1 LWFDGQNFSQLAAK
15 VKPDLTVSS
24 QSGPLRNLVFLCLV
38 LDLLSSLEHVPM
50 SLEREVPQPVDP
62 VVLMPASTLVL
73 GGDLGGTSTRILV
86 ADHDGN
92 VVGRGAAPGGNPTSH
107 PMNAAANFGQALHAA
122 LAGFDP
128 TTVKAAVIGAAGG
141 SALARPDVR
150 AQFDAAWTGAGLT
163 GEPRFIGDLEVAF
176 ASGTPEP
183 DGAVLIAGTGSAA
196 GLVRNH
202 QLVRTADGHGWLLGD
217 DGSGFWLGREAVR
230 SVLRALD
237 LGEPIGVLGEAVIR
251 SVLPDR
257 DEQATGRREGYDV
270 LRDDLIRAVNSR
282 PPVMLAE
289 LARTVVAAYE
299 QNDETAHALVNRAAE
314 LLTATV
320 GRLRTTSD
328 KGPMVL
334 AGSVAGESSP
344 VGRILRETIHA
355 HFSGEVLTARD
366 GVGGATWLALA
377 TLDPALATPSNHARL
392 VS

>member
-1 LWFDGQNFSQLAAK
+1 M
-15 VKPDLTVSS
+15 
-24 QSGPLRNLVFLCLV
+24 
-38 LDLLSSLEHVPM
+38 SLEHNAQ
-50 SLEREVPQPVDP
+50 EPVEP
-62 VVLMPASTLVL
+62 VVLMPASALVL
-73 GGDLGGTSTRILV
+73 GGDLGGTATRILI
-86 ADHDGN
+86 ADQDGN
-92 VVGRGAAPGGNPTSH
+92 VVGRGAAAGGNPTSH
-107 PMNAAANFGQALHAA
+107 PVNAAGNFGRALHAA
-122 LAGFDP
+122 LAGLDP
-128 TTVKAAVIGAAGG
+128 AAVKVAVIGAAGG

-163 GEPRFIGDLEVAF
+163 GEPQFIGDLEVAF

-202 QLVRTADGHGWLLGD
+202 HLVRTADGHGWLLGD

-237 LGEPIGVLGEAVIR
+237 LGEPIGVLGGAVVR

-257 DEQATGRREGYDV
+257 DEQAIGRREGYDV
-270 LRDDLIRAVNSR
+270 LRDDLIRAINSR

-299 QNDETAHALVNRAAE
+299 QNDETAHALVKRAAE
-314 LLTATV
+314 LLTETV

-328 KGPMVL
+328 NGPMVL

-355 HFSGEVLTARD
+355 HFAGEVLTARD
-366 GVGGATWLALA
+366 GVGGATWLALG
-377 TLDPALATPSNHARL
+377 TLDPALATRSNHARL